1 MITKASFFFTTSAI
15 EWQPEDGGE
24 RGRMTAKQV
33 LFFSI
38 SGGQEAR
45 PRGRAG
51 ATAVAV
57 GAPATARAP
66 AAPAPAGAP
75 RFSTPR
81 STPRSTQHASPEYS
95 RARRRAAPPPPTPP
109 HRRAATCGARGQHGS
124 VVGAKRR
131 TRVAPHDREGF
142 RRARAPPRAPQH
154 PFDVAEFPSP
164 REGAVPLGPQPV
176 LQRVQHS
183 RGRRARAAAALLG
196 LPARFAAPRLFGQ
209 RDGVE
214 VGAAAVGGALGAKA
228 ARHAKDDPCVR
239 WARFL
244 HRG

>member
-1 MITKASFFFTTSAI
+1 MLHDHKSFFFLFTTSAI

-81 STPRSTQHASPEYS
+81 STPRSTQHASPEQE
-95 RARRRAAPPPPTPP
+95 A
-109 HRRAATCGARGQHGS
+109 G
-124 VVGAKRR
+124 
-131 TRVAPHDREGF
+131 
-142 RRARAPPRAPQH
+142 
-154 PFDVAEFPSP
+154 
-164 REGAVPLGPQPV
+164 EGAVYGIA
-176 LQRVQHS
+176 
-183 RGRRARAAAALLG
+183 RRAVHEDAEWATGAAAA
-196 LPARFAAPRLFGQ
+196 AA
-209 RDGVE
+209 GVISS
-214 VGAAAVGGALGAKA
+214 VVVAVVSSSP
-228 ARHAKDDPCVR
+228 DDDEPSSSS
-239 WARFL
+239 
-244 HRG
+244 

>member
-81 STPRSTQHASPEYS
+81 STPRSTPPRSTPRQSIHARAAAP
-95 RARRRAAPPPPTPP
+95 RRRRRRPRIAARRRAALVGST
-109 HRRAATCGARGQHGS
+109 AALSGQSGAHGS
-124 VVGAKRR
+124 RR
-131 TRVAPHDREGF
+131 TTERGSVAPARHPARRSTRSTSPSSH
-142 RRARAPPRAPQH
+142 RRARAP
-154 PFDVAEFPSP
+154 FPSA
-164 REGAVPLGPQPV
+164 R
-176 LQRVQHS
+176 S
-183 RGRRARAAAALLG
+183 RFFNVCSIRAA
-196 LPARFAAPRLFGQ
+196 
-209 RDGVE
+209 GVPE
-214 VGAAAVGGALGAKA
+214 RRRRCLAFQHDLQHLACLASATA
-228 ARHAKDDPCVR
+228 
-239 WARFL
+239 
-244 HRG
+244 